1 MPDPIRVSES
11 VVVPPAAITVA
22 FARSSGPGG
31 QNVNKVESKVILR
44 FDPDGIRG
52 LDTPSRARLRALAG
66 TRLGADGWIQLTSQ
80 RTRDQHR
87 NLGDAREK
95 ARDLVARALHAPR
108 KRRPTRKT
116 KSSQE
121 ARLLAK
127 KREGA
132 RKRLRGRVH
141 GED

>member
-1 MPDPIRVSES
+1 MADPIRVDAT
-11 VVVPPAAITVA
+11 VVVPASAIAVS

-44 FDPDGIRG
+44 FEVAAVRG
-52 LDTPSRARLRALAG
+52 LDDASRARLRGLAG
-66 TRLGADGWIQLTSQ
+66 SRLDQDGWILVTSQ

-87 NLGDAREK
+87 NLADAREK
-95 ARDLVARALHAPR
+95 ARELVARSLRAPR

-116 KSSQE
+116 RASHD
-121 ARLLAK
+121 ARIKAK

-132 RKRLRGRVH
+132 VKRLRGRVS

>member
-1 MPDPIRVSES
+1 M
-11 VVVPPAAITVA
+11 A

-44 FDPDGIRG
+44 FDVAGVRG
-52 LDTPSRARLRALAG
+52 LDDASRARLRGLAG
-66 TRLGADGWIQLTSQ
+66 SRLGQDGWIQVTSQ

-87 NLGDAREK
+87 NLEDAREK
-95 ARDLVARALHAPR
+95 ARGLVARSLHAPR

-116 KSSQE
+116 RSSQE
-121 ARLLAK
+121 ARIQAK

-132 RKRLRGRVH
+132 VKRLRGPVR

>member
-1 MPDPIRVSES
+1 VPDPIRVGES
-11 VVVPPAAITVA
+11 VVVPPSAITVS

-31 QNVNKVESKVILR
+31 QNVNKVESKVLLR
-44 FDPDGIRG
+44 LDPAGVRG
-52 LDTPSRARLRALAG
+52 LDDASRARLRAMAG
-66 TRLGADGWIQLTSQ
+66 TRLGADGWIQLVSQ

-87 NLGDAREK
+87 NLEDARKK
-95 ARDLVARALHAPR
+95 ARDLVARSLHAPR

-116 KSSQE
+116 KSSVE
-121 ARLLAK
+121 ARIKEK

-132 RKRLRGRVH
+132 VKRLRGPVR

>member
-1 MPDPIRVSES
+1 MPDPIRVGPQ
-11 VVVPPAAITVA
+11 VVIPPSAIEVA

-31 QNVNKVESKVILR
+31 QNVNKVESKVLLR
-44 FDPDGIRG
+44 VDVAGIRG
-52 LDTPSRARLRALAG
+52 LDDGSRARLRGLSGA
-66 TRLGADGWIQLTSQ
+66 RLGADGWILITSQ

-87 NLGDAREK
+87 NLEDAREK
-95 ARDLVARALHAPR
+95 ARSLVERSLHAPR

-116 KSSQE
+116 KSSVE
-121 ARLLAK
+121 ARIKEK

-132 RKRLRGRVH
+132 VKRLRGRVV